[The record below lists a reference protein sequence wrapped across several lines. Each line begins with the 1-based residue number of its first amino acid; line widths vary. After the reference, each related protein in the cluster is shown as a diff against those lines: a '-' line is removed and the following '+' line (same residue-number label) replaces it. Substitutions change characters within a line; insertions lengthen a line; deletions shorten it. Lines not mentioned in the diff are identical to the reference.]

1 MNGILGTAV
10 LTGMSCLVGYFIPE
24 LSYSFACYK
33 CRRKGYPAPLRSPDL
48 WWKGLSLLFTAG
60 VTGLSCFLLP
70 FDQAIFTVLI
80 CYIAVFGI
88 CVDRLIR
95 IIANEMLWVI
105 LAAGLT
111 YRIHSNGLPG
121 LLGSAGAL
129 LLVIVVFGFTMMFTY
144 ARKGTAGVGM
154 GDVKLAMII
163 AVTVGF
169 PGVFYFLTGMA
180 CVIGFYCLAG
190 MKCGFLVRDSTFPMC
205 GHIMAG
211 FLIALL
217 WPYISITI
225 L

>member
-1 MNGILGTAV
+1 MNGILVTAV
-10 LTGMSCLVGYFIPE
+10 LTGMSCLVGFFIPE

-33 CRRKGYPAPLRSPDL
+33 CRRKGYPRPLRIPGL
-48 WWKGLSLLFTAG
+48 QWKAVSLIFTAG
-60 VTGLSCFLLP
+60 VTGLSCLLLP
-70 FDQAIFTVLI
+70 FDQAIFTILI
-80 CYIAVFGI
+80 CYIAAFGI

-105 LAAGLT
+105 LAAGLI
-111 YRIHSNGLPG
+111 YRIHSGGLIG
-121 LLGSAGAL
+121 LLGSAGAMA
-129 LLVIVVFGFTMMFTY
+129 LVIAIFGLTMIFTY
-144 ARKGTAGVGM
+144 VRKGTAGVGM

-163 AVTVGF
+163 AITVGF

-180 CVIGFYCLAG
+180 CVIGFYCVAG
-190 MKCGFLVRDSTFPMC
+190 MKYGFLVRESTFPMC

>member
-1 MNGILGTAV
+1 MNGILVTAV
-10 LTGMSCLVGYFIPE
+10 LTGMSCLVGFFIPD

-33 CRRKGYPAPLRSPDL
+33 CRRKGYPGPLRIPGL
-48 WWKGLSLLFTAG
+48 QWKVVSLVFTAG
-60 VTGLSCFLLP
+60 VTGLSCLLLP
-70 FDQAIFTVLI
+70 FDQAIFTILI
-80 CYIAVFGI
+80 CYIAAFGI

-111 YRIHSNGLPG
+111 YRIHSGGLIG
-121 LLGSAGAL
+121 LMGSAGAMA
-129 LLVIVVFGFTMMFTY
+129 LVIAIFGLTMIFTY
-144 ARKGTAGVGM
+144 VRKGTAGVGM

-163 AVTVGF
+163 AITVGF

-180 CVIGFYCLAG
+180 CVIGFYCVAG
-190 MKCGFLVRDSTFPMC
+190 MKYGFLVRESTFPMC

>member
-1 MNGILGTAV
+1 MNGILVTAV
-10 LTGMSCLVGYFIPE
+10 LTGMSRLVGFFIPD

-33 CRRKGYPAPLRSPDL
+33 CRRKGYPGPLRIPGL
-48 WWKGLSLLFTAG
+48 QWKVVSLVFTAG
-60 VTGLSCFLLP
+60 VTGLSCLLLP
-70 FDQAIFTVLI
+70 FDQAIFTILI
-80 CYIAVFGI
+80 CYIAAFGI

-111 YRIHSNGLPG
+111 YRIHSGGLIG
-121 LLGSAGAL
+121 LMGSAGAMV
-129 LLVIVVFGFTMMFTY
+129 LVIAIFGLTMIFTY
-144 ARKGTAGVGM
+144 VRKGTAGVGM

-163 AVTVGF
+163 AITVGF

-180 CVIGFYCLAG
+180 CVIGFYCVAG
-190 MKCGFLVRDSTFPMC
+190 MKYGFLVRESTFPMC

>member
-1 MNGILGTAV
+1 MNGILVTAV
-10 LTGMSCLVGYFIPE
+10 LTGMSCLVGFFIPD

-33 CRRKGYPAPLRSPDL
+33 CRRKGYPGPLRIPGL
-48 WWKGLSLLFTAG
+48 QWKVVSLVFTAG
-60 VTGLSCFLLP
+60 VTGLSCLLLP
-70 FDQAIFTVLI
+70 FDQAIFTILI
-80 CYIAVFGI
+80 CYIAAFGI

-111 YRIHSNGLPG
+111 YRIHSGGLIG
-121 LLGSAGAL
+121 LMGSAGAMV
-129 LLVIVVFGFTMMFTY
+129 LVIAIFGLTMIFTY
-144 ARKGTAGVGM
+144 VRKGTAGVGM

-163 AVTVGF
+163 AITVGF

-180 CVIGFYCLAG
+180 CVIGFYCVAG
-190 MKCGFLVRDSTFPMC
+190 MKYGFLVRESTFPMC

>member
-1 MNGILGTAV
+1 MNGILVTAV
-10 LTGMSCLVGYFIPE
+10 LTGMSCLVGFFIPE

-33 CRRKGYPAPLRSPDL
+33 CRRKRYPRPLRIPGL
-48 WWKGLSLLFTAG
+48 QWKAVSLIFTAG
-60 VTGLSCFLLP
+60 VTGLSCLLLP
-70 FDQAIFTVLI
+70 FDQAIFTILI
-80 CYIAVFGI
+80 CYIAAFGI

-105 LAAGLT
+105 LSAGLI
-111 YRIHSNGLPG
+111 YRIHSGGLIG
-121 LLGSAGAL
+121 LLGSAGAMA
-129 LLVIVVFGFTMMFTY
+129 LVIVIFGLTMIFTY
-144 ARKGTAGVGM
+144 VRKGTAGVGM
-154 GDVKLAMII
+154 GDVKLAIII
-163 AVTVGF
+163 AITVGF

-180 CVIGFYCLAG
+180 CVIGFYCVAG
-190 MKCGFLVRDSTFPMC
+190 MKYGFLVRDSTFPMC